1 MNSYFDAHKECV
13 KIIAKVSLT
22 PFKISKSIFLLNPM
36 LEYSLLALIIAIAWF
51 WIDTISKRELAIQ
64 LGKNLSQQFDLQ
76 FLDETV
82 ACEKITLKRNEKG
95 QVAILRCYEFM
106 VSSSTND
113 RIKCNLFL
121 LGKDLHNWH
130 IPPYI
135 NTTS

>member
-13 KIIAKVSLT
+13 KIIVKVSLT

-82 ACEKITLKRNEKG
+82 ACEKITLKRKEKG
-95 QVAILRCYEFM
+95 QGAILRCYEFM

>member
-135 NTTS
+135 NIVS

>member
-22 PFKISKSIFLLNPM
+22 PFKISKSIFLLKPM

-135 NTTS
+135 NIVS

>member
-13 KIIAKVSLT
+13 KIIVKVSLT
-22 PFKISKSIFLLNPM
+22 PFKISKYIFLLKPM